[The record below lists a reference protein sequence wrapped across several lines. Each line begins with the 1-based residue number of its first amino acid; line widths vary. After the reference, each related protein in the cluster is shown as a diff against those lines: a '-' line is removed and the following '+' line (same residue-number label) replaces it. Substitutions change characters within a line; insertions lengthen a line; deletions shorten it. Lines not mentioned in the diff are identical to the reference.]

1 MELVDKIPGFSNTD
15 RLGLTAFGSI
25 LAHLVVILGVG
36 FTVPD
41 MTPDPDEL
49 STLEITLVNTRSDT
63 EPDVA
68 DFLAQANQDGGGD
81 SDQPVIARSPLPMEP
96 KPVVSDILP
105 VARAE
110 SEPSERSIQPDTRML
125 TQIEDETLVVAKVDP
140 QPPKKKAEKEVS
152 KAGLVENQ
160 PAQKER
166 ARLSAE
172 ISQFWEEYQKRP
184 RRKFLSARTKEYKYA
199 TYMEAWRT
207 KVEKIGNL
215 NYPEQARKRKLNG
228 QLVLDVEIRP
238 DGNLHAVSVI
248 RPSGYKE
255 LDDAAIRI
263 VQLSAPF
270 EPFPS
275 SIREDVDI
283 LHITRTW
290 QFVRGNKL
298 TSR

>member
-1 MELVDKIPGFSNTD
+1 MELADKIPGFSNTD

-41 MTPDPDEL
+41 ITPDPDALE
-49 STLEITLVNTRSDT
+49 TLEITLVNTRSDT

-81 SDQPVIARSPLPMEP
+81 SDKPVIARSPLPLVPQPADSEAI
-96 KPVVSDILP
+96 PVSRV
-105 VARAE
+105 E
-110 SEPSERSIQPDTRML
+110 SELKQRTIQPDVRML
-125 TQIEDETLVVAKVDP
+125 TQTEDETLVVAKVDP
-140 QPPKKKAEKEVS
+140 QPPPKKAQKEVS
-152 KAGLVENQ
+152 KAGLVKNQ
-160 PAQKER
+160 PSRNER

-207 KVEKIGNL
+207 KVEKVGNL

-238 DGNLHAVSVI
+238 DGNLHAVSLI
-248 RPSGYKE
+248 RPSGHKE

-275 SIREDVDI
+275 AIREDVDI